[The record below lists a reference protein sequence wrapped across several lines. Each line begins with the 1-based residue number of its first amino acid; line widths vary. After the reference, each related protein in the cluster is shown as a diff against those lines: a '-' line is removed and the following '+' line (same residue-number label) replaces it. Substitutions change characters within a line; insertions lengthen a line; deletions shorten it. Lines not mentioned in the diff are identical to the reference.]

1 MPVSARSKKQR
12 THKLGAGHLDKLI
25 LKYKNKPG
33 GLLGIL
39 EEAQELNRYK
49 YLPEETLEYI
59 AKKSPV
65 PLSQVYGVV
74 TFYAFFNLK
83 PQGEHII
90 TVCRGTACHTRG
102 SKDILES
109 LKTLL
114 GVDEIS
120 QEDESDPI
128 TTVDN
133 KFTIR
138 ALACFGQ
145 CALAPVVEIDGRI
158 YGHITREEL
167 RKIIKSIDGKKKK

>member
-1 MPVSARSKKQR
+1 MPVSVKSKKQR
-12 THKLGAGHLDKLI
+12 THKLGAGRIDRLI

-59 AKKSPV
+59 ARKTPV

-74 TFYAFFNLK
+74 TFFYAFFNLK

-102 SKDILES
+102 SKELLEVVKPLLDMEDIS
-109 LKTLL
+109 
-114 GVDEIS
+114 DENF
-120 QEDESDPI
+120 PV
-128 TTVDN
+128 TTGDN
-133 KFTIR
+133 KFTFR
-138 ALACFGQ
+138 TVACFGQ
-145 CALAPVVEIDGRI
+145 CALAPVAEIDGKI
-158 YGHITREEL
+158 FSHITREKL
-167 RKIIKSIDGKKKK
+167 RKIIKALSAK

>member
-1 MPVSARSKKQR
+1 MPVSVRSKKQR
-12 THKLGAGHLDKLI
+12 THKLGAGPLDKLI

-49 YLPEETLEYI
+49 YLPEGTLEYI
-59 AKKSPV
+59 AKKTTV

-102 SKDILES
+102 SKELLEV
-109 LKTLL
+109 LKPLL
-114 GVDEIS
+114 DMEEIS
-120 QEDESDPI
+120 DENFPV
-128 TTVDN
+128 TTGDN
-133 KFTIR
+133 KFTVR
-138 ALACFGQ
+138 TVACFGQ
-145 CALAPVVEIDGRI
+145 CALAPVAEIDGKI
-158 YGHITREEL
+158 FSHITREKL
-167 RKIIKSIDGKKKK
+167 RKIIKGLSGK